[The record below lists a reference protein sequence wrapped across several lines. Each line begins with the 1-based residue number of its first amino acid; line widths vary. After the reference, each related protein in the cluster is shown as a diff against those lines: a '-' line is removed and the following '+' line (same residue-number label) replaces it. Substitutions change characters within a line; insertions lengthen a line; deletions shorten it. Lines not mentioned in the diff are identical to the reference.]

1 MQRKFRLDDEAW
13 NQFIEKTDTPSE
25 TLRELVISFI
35 NEDYP
40 LNQLMGVDDASKLWG
55 LKAGYI
61 KNLCAAKKI
70 KSKKIGNSWVID
82 KNQKNPSQTKSSK

>member
-1 MQRKFRLDDEAW
+1 MQRKFRLDDKTW
-13 NQFIEKTDTPSE
+13 NQFIEKTNTPSE
-25 TLRELVISFI
+25 TLRELVINFI
-35 NEDYP
+35 NEDYVI
-40 LNQLMGVDDASKLWG
+40 NQLIGVEEAADLWG

-82 KNQKNPSQTKSSK
+82 KNQKNPSQMKESK